1 MESGM
6 ARRAD
11 RFVSGLVLAPE
22 GEGRQGSSRR
32 LGLLRRVLATARSCR
47 FDQLLVAA
55 GGVAAAATGL
65 DLAGADLVPDAAA
78 KEGWA
83 SSIVEALGSLDP
95 RTDVL
100 VLMLGDQAGVTPATV
115 QTLLDGM
122 GLAALAACGYPSG
135 RGHPLAIRR
144 DAIGELSGLD
154 GDAGVWELLERH
166 ADAVVDVPVAA
177 ARAPAVPAARA

>member
-1 MESGM
+1 VAL

-11 RFVSGLVLAPE
+11 RFVSGLVLA
-22 GEGRQGSSRR
+22 GEASDGPGSSRR
-32 LGLLRRVLATARSCR
+32 VGLLRRVLATARSCR

-55 GGVAAAATGL
+55 GGAAAASAGI
-65 DLAGADLVPDAAA
+65 DLAGADVLADPPGG
-78 KEGWA
+78 EGWT
-83 SSIVEALGSLDP
+83 SSIVEALANLDP

-100 VLMLGDQAGVTPATV
+100 VLMLGDQASLTPGMV

-144 DAIGELSGLD
+144 VAFGELSSLD
-154 GDAGVWELLERH
+154 GDAGVWDLLERH
-166 ADAVVDVPVAA
+166 AHAVVDVPMAG
-177 ARAPAVPAARA
+177 ARAPAAQLARA